1 MTGHTPH
8 ISVCIC
14 TYKRPI
20 ALKRLLAKL
29 DGQDSGGLF
38 TYSIVVADNDAV
50 HSAEAIVRE
59 AQMSS
64 SVVVKYCVEPIQGI
78 ARARNKVIENAE
90 GEFVALIDDDEFPLS
105 DWLLKLFTTCQAY
118 NVDGVLGP
126 VKRHFEEKPPMWLEK
141 SRLYDRRVNPTGM
154 AVDWREARTG
164 NVLLKRQVFDGDAA
178 PFRPEFK
185 SGEDQD
191 FFRRRIEE
199 GRAFIW
205 SREAEVFEVIPQARW
220 TRTYYLRKA
229 LMQGGN
235 AALHPDC
242 GALSLLKSV
251 VAVPVYTVALPF
263 AFVAGPH
270 RFMALLVKLCDH
282 AGKLLAA
289 MNITPIREE
298 YVSE

>member
-1 MTGHTPH
+1 MTGNTPH

-14 TYKRPI
+14 THKRPL

-29 DGQDSGGLF
+29 DRQDTGGLF
-38 TYSIVVADNDAV
+38 TYSIVIADNDAAR
-50 HSAEAIVRE
+50 SAEASVRD
-59 AQMSS
+59 AQSS
-64 SVVVKYCVEPIQGI
+64 SAVALKYCVEPIQGI
-78 ARARNKVIENAE
+78 AQARNKVIENAE
-90 GEFVALIDDDEFPLS
+90 GDFVALIDDDEFPIS
-105 DWLLKLFTTCQAY
+105 GWLLKLFTTCQAY

-141 SRLYDRRVNPTGM
+141 SRIYDRRVNPTGT
-154 AVDWREARTG
+154 AVNWREARTG
-164 NVLLKRQVFDGDAA
+164 NVLLKRQVFEADAA
-178 PFRPEFK
+178 PFRTEFT

-191 FFRRRIEE
+191 FFRRKIEE
-199 GRAFIW
+199 GRTFIW
-205 SREAEVFEVIPQARW
+205 SREAEVFEVIPRARW
-220 TRTYYLRKA
+220 ARMYYIRKA

-242 GALSLLKSV
+242 GTMSLLKSV
-251 VAVPVYTVALPF
+251 VAVPLYAIALPF
-263 AFVAGPH
+263 AFLAGSH

-289 MNITPIREE
+289 MNINPIREE